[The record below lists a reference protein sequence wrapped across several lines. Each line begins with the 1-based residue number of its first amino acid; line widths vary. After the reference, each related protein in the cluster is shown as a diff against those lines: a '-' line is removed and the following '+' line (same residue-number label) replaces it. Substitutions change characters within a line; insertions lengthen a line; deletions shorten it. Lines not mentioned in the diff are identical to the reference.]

1 MTTINERK
9 LNAIS
14 NLIANFFTT
23 LITLAADETE
33 QPETVKAKGYIVT
46 TKKTKNNGALNKGYT
61 YVIDITDGK
70 NTASFINNGET
81 SININNLIRCE
92 NKYGSRF
99 LFDKED
105 KKLHQLRGFGK
116 STGMKE
122 QKENLMAFVKSCL
135 NSPISFSDGTFT
147 YAV

>member
-33 QPETVKAKGYIVT
+33 QPETVKAKGRIVT

-61 YVIDITDGK
+61 YLIYVTDGE
-70 NTASFINNGET
+70 NTATFINNGET
-81 SININNLIRCE
+81 SININNLIHCE

-99 LFDKED
+99 LFGED

-116 STGMKE
+116 NTGMKE
-122 QKENLMAFVKSCL
+122 QKENLMEFVKSCL
-135 NSPISFSDGTFT
+135 NSPISFSDGTLT